1 MGNKTSSCAV
11 SDKEEELSDYDM
23 TVYNLKKERIF
34 WGTLAIC
41 ITYALIAFILFI
53 ASYLSEKVKAIL
65 LNRFFPFTL
74 VFVIGTIAITI
85 YLTYQVLDFRPV
97 KINKNNNYDTLS
109 CPDYWRLEKV
119 PIDETK
125 PEDKQLF
132 EGVNPGLFKYR
143 CVMDPAIFNKVDIA
157 KSTNKTVS
165 GGIPTADL
173 RLTGA
178 NKANDVVLPTDTD
191 IKNASY
197 SNNYL
202 YANLVDKNS
211 LYYKDIANSNLS
223 QTELFKHNFI
233 MNNYTLTN
241 SNDTSGLLKFRYNI
255 DASKMDTARKLNI
268 YPLNFYDSDTTNST
282 INSFD
287 VMANK
292 YVSVAIDKSTNQP
305 VINYGGTEETI
316 SDRNQIKNA
325 PMACDRVYPLYLAT
339 KDIELSKGNSK
350 LDQNVLRC
358 AYSKICGVPWSD
370 LNCEKYMYK

>member
-11 SDKEEELSDYDM
+11 SGKEEELSDYDM
-23 TVYNLKKERIF
+23 AIYNLKKERIF

-41 ITYALIAFILFI
+41 ITYAIIAFILFI

-85 YLTYQVLDFRPV
+85 YLTYQVLDFKPV

-125 PEDKQLF
+125 LTDTQLF

-143 CVMDPAIFNKVDIA
+143 CVMDPNIFNKADIA
-157 KSTNKTVS
+157 KSANPTITNS
-165 GGIPTADL
+165 IPQANL
-173 RLTGA
+173 RLTGVS
-178 NKANDVVLPTDTD
+178 KANDVVFPSDTITNPND
-191 IKNASY
+191 PNK
-197 SNNYL
+197 YL
-202 YANLVDKNS
+202 YADLLTKNDD
-211 LYYKDIANSNLS
+211 YYKDIVNSNLP
-223 QTELFKHNFI
+223 QTELLKHNFI
-233 MNNYTLTN
+233 MNNYTLIN

-255 DASKMDTARKLNI
+255 DNTSKMDTARKLNI
-268 YPLNFYDSDTTNST
+268 YPLNSYDSDTTNST
-282 INSFD
+282 YNSFD
-287 VMANK
+287 VTSSDNK
-292 YVSVAIDKSTNQP
+292 YMSVQIDASKP
-305 VINYGGTEETI
+305 VIKYGSADGSITN
-316 SDRNQIKNA
+316 SIKNA

-339 KDIELSKGNSK
+339 KDVELSKGNSK

>member
-23 TVYNLKKERIF
+23 TIYNMKKERIF

-119 PIDETK
+119 PLDETK
-125 PEDKQLF
+125 PEDRQLF

-143 CVMDPAIFNKVDIA
+143 CVMDPTIFNKADIA
-157 KSTNKTVS
+157 KSANPTTTN
-165 GGIPTADL
+165 GIPTADL
-173 RLTGA
+173 RLTGVSRV
-178 NKANDVVLPTDTD
+178 NDVVLPTDD
-191 IKNASY
+191 LKNASY

-202 YANLVDKNS
+202 YANLVDKNIV
-211 LYYKDIANSNLS
+211 YYKDIANSNLP
-223 QTELFKHNFI
+223 QTELLKHNFI

-255 DASKMDTARKLNI
+255 DSSKMDTARKLNI
-268 YPLNFYDSDTTNST
+268 YPLNSYDIDTTNST
-282 INSFD
+282 FDSFD
-287 VMANK
+287 VMTNK
-292 YVSVAIDKSTNQP
+292 YMSVEINKTTNQP
-305 VINYGGTEETI
+305 VINYGTTDTPI
-316 SDRNQIKNA
+316 TPIKNV

-339 KDIELSKGNSK
+339 KDVELSKGNSK

>member
-23 TVYNLKKERIF
+23 TIYNLKKERIF

-41 ITYALIAFILFI
+41 ITYAVIAFILFI
-53 ASYLSEKVKAIL
+53 ASYLSEKVKAVL

-119 PIDETK
+119 PIDETN
-125 PEDKQLF
+125 PSDTQLF
-132 EGVNPGLFKYR
+132 EGANPGLFKYR
-143 CVMDPAIFNKVDIA
+143 CVMDPAIFNKVDLA
-157 KSTNKTVS
+157 KAVERLNVNGVTLP
-165 GGIPTADL
+165 GL
-173 RLTGA
+173 RLTGVS
-178 NKANDVVLPTDTD
+178 KPNDVVSPADTQ
-191 IKNASY
+191 ITNASY

-202 YANLVDKNS
+202 YANLIERNN
-211 LYYKDIANSNLS
+211 LYYKYIANSNLPP
-223 QTELFKHNFI
+223 TELAKHNFI
-233 MNNYTLTN
+233 MNNYTLIN

-255 DASKMDTARKLNI
+255 DSSKMDTARKLNI
-268 YPLNFYDSDTTNST
+268 YPLNSYDSNPFDNNIANPFNVMTNKFMSLDTDPIIKRPVIKTGTSEST
-282 INSFD
+282 ID
-287 VMANK
+287 
-292 YVSVAIDKSTNQP
+292 
-305 VINYGGTEETI
+305 TEI
-316 SDRNQIKNA
+316 YNA

-339 KDIELSKGNSK
+339 KDVELSKGNSK

-370 LNCEKYMYK
+370 LNCDKYMYK

>member
-23 TVYNLKKERIF
+23 TIYKMKKERIF

-41 ITYALIAFILFI
+41 ITYAVIALILFI
-53 ASYLSEKVKAIL
+53 ASYLSEKVKAVL

-74 VFVIGTIAITI
+74 VFIIGTIGITI

-119 PIDETK
+119 PLDETK
-125 PEDKQLF
+125 PEDTQLF

-143 CVMDPAIFNKVDIA
+143 CVMDPNIFNKADIA

-178 NKANDVVLPTDTD
+178 YKVNDVVLPEHTD
-191 IKNASY
+191 INASF
-197 SNNYL
+197 SNNCL

-211 LYYKDIANSNLS
+211 FYYKDIANSNLP
-223 QTELFKHNFI
+223 QTELLKHNFI
-233 MNNYTLTN
+233 MNNYTLIN
-241 SNDTSGLLKFRYNI
+241 SNNTSGLLKFRYNI
-255 DASKMDTARKLNI
+255 DNSTKLDTARKLNI
-268 YPLNFYDSDTTNST
+268 YPLNSYDSDTTNS
-282 INSFD
+282 IFASFD

-292 YVSVAIDKSTNQP
+292 YMSVEINDSNQP
-305 VINYGGTEETI
+305 VIKYGPTDTPATE
-316 SDRNQIKNA
+316 IKNA

-339 KDIELSKGNSK
+339 KDVELSKGNSK